1 MDCEKFEATMIDEL
15 YDELDEL
22 TSAAAKRHVS
32 GCARCAALLGGLRAT
47 RRVAVLPLVE
57 PPDDLEDRILAAA
70 KNAQKVMPLRGRVA
84 RAVSRAGGWAMQPQT
99 AMAAVFLLMIGSG
112 ALLLRGRQE
121 KSSASTPVTVTDE
134 GVPVASP
141 TATATTATALNE
153 PSVAADNAHG
163 YAQKPAAS
171 WVSAGPSADGENDK
185 RRLDVAKDSKEKSL
199 ARAADDRDNAG
210 RESQIDNA
218 SSPAAGAPNTLPQAQ
233 QATPPAAPPPSP
245 TAANGPAAGGSGG
258 YASADFNNA
267 MAAYNAGRYDEA
279 ARVFATLASSDVY
292 SALWEARSVREGSG
306 KCRAAAAKFD
316 TVAGRAAGSV
326 IGYDGLL
333 EGGRCYRVNGQLDV
347 ARERLTRLLSVPSHE
362 ARARTELQA
371 MGGMPPA
378 AKASPR
384 AAPAA
389 TGTGSMKS
397 DQSY

>member
-22 TSAAAKRHVS
+22 TSAAAQRHVS
-32 GCARCAALLGGLRAT
+32 GCARCAALLSGLRAT

-57 PPDDLEDRILAAA
+57 PPDDLEDRILTAA
-70 KNAQKVMPLRGRVA
+70 KNAQRVMPLRGRVA
-84 RAVSRAGGWAMQPQT
+84 RAISRAGGWAMQPQT

-112 ALLLRGRQE
+112 ALLLRGRQA
-121 KSSASTPVTVTDE
+121 KSPASTPVTVTDE

-141 TATATTATALNE
+141 AGTSTTASALDE
-153 PSVAADNAHG
+153 PSAAADNAHG
-163 YAQKPAAS
+163 YAQKPS
-171 WVSAGPSADGENDK
+171 PSLGPVTATTDGENEK
-185 RRLDVAKDSKEKSL
+185 RRLDPAKADFKDKALS
-199 ARAADDRDNAG
+199 RAADDRDNAP

-218 SSPAAGAPNTLPQAQ
+218 GTPGGTPNTLPQAQ
-233 QATPPAAPPPSP
+233 NAPPAAPPPSP
-245 TAANGPAAGGSGG
+245 ASGGPSGGAGGSGYSG
-258 YASADFNNA
+258 ADFNNA

-279 ARVFATLASSDVY
+279 SRLFATLAPSDVY

-306 KCRAAAAKFD
+306 KCRLAAAKFD
-316 TVAGRAAGSV
+316 SVAGRAAGGV

-333 EGGRCYRVNGQLDV
+333 EGGRCYRVTGQLDV

-371 MGGMPPA
+371 MGGTPPA

-397 DQSY
+397 DQTY